1 MTMSLLEKIENL
13 LDSNIGDSSR
23 LEHIKKSITEN
34 KKIYNSDIQY
44 VEELETKR
52 IEKITENSNK
62 HHPDDVVI
70 TCWKCEKGLVQSS
83 KFCSFCGV
91 RQDQKDS
98 KFIQELS
105 RRVRREYNPLKRISN
120 FQSYQVLVVIG
131 GLAGII
137 PILIATSNLDRI
149 LEIIEFYT
157 DRDLSVFIDGFR
169 TLGVISIGLC
179 FFAVVVSFVIK
190 KSKKVGRILFFLSF
204 MILIFSLTVGIA
216 GFAIILFAAIT
227 ALKKRRY

>member
-1 MTMSLLEKIENL
+1 MATLLEQIENL
-13 LDSNIGDSSR
+13 LNNNMGDSSR

-44 VEELETKR
+44 VEELETKMT
-52 IEKITENSNK
+52 EKITKRPTE
-62 HHPDDVVI
+62 HHQDDFSI
-70 TCWKCEKGLVQSS
+70 LCWNCKKGLVQSS

-98 KFIQELS
+98 KFIQCLS
-105 RRVRREYNPLKRISN
+105 RQIRQENNPLKIISN
-120 FQSYQVLVVIG
+120 FHSYQILAIIG
-131 GLAGII
+131 GLAGMI
-137 PILIATSNLDRI
+137 PILIATSNIDRI
-149 LEIIEFYT
+149 LEIINFYT
-157 DRDLSVFIDGFR
+157 GRDLSGFVDGFR
-169 TLGVISIGLC
+169 AFGIISIGLC

-204 MILIFSLTVGIA
+204 MILFFSLMVGVA
-216 GFAIILFAAIT
+216 GFAIILFAAIM

>member
-23 LEHIKKSITEN
+23 LEHIKKSIAEN

-52 IEKITENSNK
+52 VTENSNK
-62 HHPDDVVI
+62 HRPDDLGI
-70 TCWKCEKGLVQSS
+70 TCWKCGKGLVQSS

-98 KFIQELS
+98 KFIQGLS
-105 RRVRREYNPLKRISN
+105 RRVRQEYNPLKRVSN
-120 FQSYQVLVVIG
+120 FQSYQVLAVIG

-137 PILIATSNLDRI
+137 PILIATSNLDRV

-157 DRDLSVFIDGFR
+157 GRDLSVFIDGFKVF
-169 TLGVISIGLC
+169 GIISIGLC
-179 FFAVVVSFVIK
+179 FFAVVVSFVIR

>member
-1 MTMSLLEKIENL
+1 MTVYLLEKIENL

-23 LEHIKKSITEN
+23 LEHIKKSIVEN

-52 IEKITENSNK
+52 EVRFTEKSNK
-62 HHPDDVVI
+62 YNPDDFGI
-70 TCWKCEKGLVQSS
+70 TCWKCEKELVEFS

-98 KFIQELS
+98 ELIQKLS
-105 RRVRREYNPLKRISN
+105 IKVRQGFNPLKIISN
-120 FQSYQVLVVIG
+120 FQSYQILTVLG
-131 GLAGII
+131 GLACII
-137 PILIATSNLDRI
+137 PILIIISNLDRI

-157 DRDLSVFIDGFR
+157 GRDLSGFADLFR
-169 TLGVISIGLC
+169 TFGIISTGLGIFAIVIS
-179 FFAVVVSFVIK
+179 AVIK
-190 KSKKVGRILFFLSF
+190 KSKKVGRILFFVSF
-204 MILIFSLTVGIA
+204 MVLIFSLTTGIA
-216 GFAIILFAAIT
+216 GFAIILFASIT